1 MVNSFLSDLRQF
13 LPSDRIYTDELRTL
27 GWGTDASFYR
37 QIPKVVIR
45 SDGEEEISKIVR
57 LCQKYKL
64 PFTFRAAGTSLSGQ
78 SCTDSVLIVA
88 GKHWE
93 KYEIGENQETV
104 RLQPGIVGAKVNEF
118 LKPYGRVFP
127 PDPASIGSAMVGG
140 IVINNASGMNCG
152 VHANSDRMM
161 VSARLIL
168 ADGTIVDALARHEV
182 HPGDVFYIPA
192 GRIHAICGGVYL
204 AEVQQSSDVT
214 YRIYDYGRLGLD
226 GQPRELHT
234 ELAKDAIDYNVVE
247 NYKKYHDKGFE
258 IVGLSFD
265 REKDPW
271 FHRKLFKYDSF
282 IIYMCLEGNCT
293 IKVLSTRGFDGD
305 MPLIREV
312 HLSKG
317 NSCLVP
323 AAVADIMITP
333 MNEEGRTKLLEVYID
348 NKHFNKD

>member
-1 MVNSFLSDLRQF
+1 MNVRMETLYPLLFDLNFHQLVWGGNRLKPFKGLTPSEDDKIGESWEISAVRDNESVVANGPLKGKKLNDLVSSYKELLLGKVVFSMYGETFPLLVKFIDAAHDLSIQVH
-13 LPSDRIYTDELRTL
+13 PNDELAMNRHGCFGKTEM
-27 GWGTDASFYR
+27 WYVMDALPEAKLYCGFNSR
-37 QIPKVVIR
+37 
-45 SDGEEEISKIVR
+45 ISKYEYGKRVEDHSI
-57 LCQKYKL
+57 CE
-64 PFTFRAAGTSLSGQ
+64 
-78 SCTDSVLIVA
+78 VL
-88 GKHWE
+88 
-93 KYEIGENQETV
+93 QEYPV
-104 RLQPGIVGAKVNEF
+104 K
-118 LKPYGRVFP
+118 
-127 PDPASIGSAMVGG
+127 S
-140 IVINNASGMNCG
+140 
-152 VHANSDRMM
+152 
-161 VSARLIL
+161 
-168 ADGTIVDALARHEV
+168 
-182 HPGDVFYIPA
+182 GDVFFIPA
-192 GRIHAICGGVYL
+192 GRVHAICGGSL
-204 AEVQQSSDVT
+204 IAEVQQSSDVT

-247 NYKKYHDKGFE
+247 NYKTEYERKLNKPVCISECQFFTVKLLE
-258 IVGLSFD
+258 INRG
-265 REKDPW
+265 

-305 MPLIREV
+305 MPMIREV

>member
-1 MVNSFLSDLRQF
+1 METLYPLLFDLNFHQLVWGGNRLKPFKGLTPSEDDKIGESWEISAVRDNESVVANGPLKGKKLNDLVSSYKELLLGKVVFSMYGETFPLLVKFIDAAHDLSIQVH
-13 LPSDRIYTDELRTL
+13 PNDELAMNRHGCFGKTEM
-27 GWGTDASFYR
+27 WYVMDALPEAKLYCGFNSR
-37 QIPKVVIR
+37 
-45 SDGEEEISKIVR
+45 ISKYEYGKRVEDHSI
-57 LCQKYKL
+57 CE
-64 PFTFRAAGTSLSGQ
+64 
-78 SCTDSVLIVA
+78 VL
-88 GKHWE
+88 
-93 KYEIGENQETV
+93 QEYPV
-104 RLQPGIVGAKVNEF
+104 K
-118 LKPYGRVFP
+118 
-127 PDPASIGSAMVGG
+127 S
-140 IVINNASGMNCG
+140 
-152 VHANSDRMM
+152 
-161 VSARLIL
+161 
-168 ADGTIVDALARHEV
+168 
-182 HPGDVFYIPA
+182 GDVFFIPA
-192 GRIHAICGGVYL
+192 GRVHAICGGSL
-204 AEVQQSSDVT
+204 IAEVQQSSDVT

-247 NYKKYHDKGFE
+247 NYKTEYERKLNKPVCISECQFFTVKLLE
-258 IVGLSFD
+258 INRG
-265 REKDPW
+265 

>member
-1 MVNSFLSDLRQF
+1 METLYPLLFKLNLHQLVWGGSRLKPFKELTPSEDDKIGESWEISAVRDSESVVANGPLKGVKLNELVSSYKELLLGKVVFSMYGETFPLLVKFIDAAHDLSIQVH
-13 LPSDRIYTDELRTL
+13 PNDELAMKRHGCFGKTEM
-27 GWGTDASFYR
+27 WYVMDALPEAKLYCGFKS
-37 QIPKVVIR
+37 
-45 SDGEEEISKIVR
+45 SISKYEYGKRVEDHSI
-57 LCQKYKL
+57 CE
-64 PFTFRAAGTSLSGQ
+64 
-78 SCTDSVLIVA
+78 VL
-88 GKHWE
+88 
-93 KYEIGENQETV
+93 QEYPV
-104 RLQPGIVGAKVNEF
+104 K
-118 LKPYGRVFP
+118 
-127 PDPASIGSAMVGG
+127 S
-140 IVINNASGMNCG
+140 
-152 VHANSDRMM
+152 
-161 VSARLIL
+161 
-168 ADGTIVDALARHEV
+168 
-182 HPGDVFYIPA
+182 GDVFFIPA
-192 GRIHAICGGVYL
+192 GRVHAICGGSL
-204 AEVQQSSDVT
+204 IAEVQQSSDVT

-247 NYKKYHDKGFE
+247 NYKTEYERKLNKPVCISECQFFTVKLLE
-258 IVGLSFD
+258 INRG
-265 REKDPW
+265 

-305 MPLIREV
+305 MPMIREV

>member
-1 MVNSFLSDLRQF
+1 MNVRMETLYPLLFDLNFHQLVWGGNRLKPF
-13 LPSDRIYTDELRTL
+13 KGLTPSEDDKIGESWEISAVRDNESVVANGPLKGKKLNDLVSSYKELLL
-27 GWGTDASFYR
+27 G
-37 QIPKVVIR
+37 KVVF
-45 SDGEEEISKIVR
+45 SMYGETFPLLVKFIDAAHDLSIQVHPNYELAMNRHGCFGKTEMWYVMDALPEAKLYCGFNSRISKYEYGKRVEDHSI
-57 LCQKYKL
+57 CE
-64 PFTFRAAGTSLSGQ
+64 
-78 SCTDSVLIVA
+78 VL
-88 GKHWE
+88 
-93 KYEIGENQETV
+93 QEYPV
-104 RLQPGIVGAKVNEF
+104 K
-118 LKPYGRVFP
+118 
-127 PDPASIGSAMVGG
+127 S
-140 IVINNASGMNCG
+140 
-152 VHANSDRMM
+152 
-161 VSARLIL
+161 
-168 ADGTIVDALARHEV
+168 
-182 HPGDVFYIPA
+182 GDVFFIPA
-192 GRIHAICGGVYL
+192 GRVHAICGGSL
-204 AEVQQSSDVT
+204 IAEVQQSSDVT

-247 NYKKYHDKGFE
+247 NYKTEYERKLNKPVCISECQFFTVKLLE
-258 IVGLSFD
+258 INRG
-265 REKDPW
+265 

-305 MPLIREV
+305 MPMIREV